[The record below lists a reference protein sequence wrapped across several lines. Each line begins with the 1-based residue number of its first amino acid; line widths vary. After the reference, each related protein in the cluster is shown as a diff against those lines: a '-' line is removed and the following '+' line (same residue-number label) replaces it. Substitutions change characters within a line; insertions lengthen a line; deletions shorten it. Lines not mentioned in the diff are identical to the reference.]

1 MIDRQYKYLTSSTVV
16 FYISYSLVYTEE
28 GKNYRV
34 GFSDVHIV
42 VQPGSLAAR
51 MYQSWQKYFTDLGI
65 FQILRPN
72 LEILVILDR
81 FWPIIDI
88 FGQKVLIHW
97 LRMPERQ
104 ELFAGLVSLFKSDLI
119 QKEAFG
125 KVLLFN

>member
-34 GFSDVHIV
+34 GFSDVQIV

-72 LEILVILDR
+72 LDDFSHFGPILVN
-81 FWPIIDI
+81 F
-88 FGQKVLIHW
+88 VLI
-97 LRMPERQ
+97 L
-104 ELFAGLVSLFKSDLI
+104 A
-119 QKEAFG
+119 
-125 KVLLFN
+125 NC

>member
-34 GFSDVHIV
+34 GFSDVQIV

-51 MYQSWQKYFTDLGI
+51 MNQSWQKYFTDLGI

-72 LEILVILDR
+72 LDDFSHFGPILVN
-81 FWPIIDI
+81 F
-88 FGQKVLIHW
+88 VLILANYIHFW
-97 LRMPERQ
+97 TESFNTLAQDARKARIICRSG
-104 ELFAGLVSLFKSDLI
+104 FFI
-119 QKEAFG
+119 QK
-125 KVLLFN
+125 